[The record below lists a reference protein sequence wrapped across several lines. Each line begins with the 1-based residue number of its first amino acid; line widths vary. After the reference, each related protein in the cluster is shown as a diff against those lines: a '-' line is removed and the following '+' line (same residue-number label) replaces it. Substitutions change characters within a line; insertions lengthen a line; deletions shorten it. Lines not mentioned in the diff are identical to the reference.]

1 MSKHIKIGNK
11 SVFSALQAEDA
22 KEQAAALRP
31 YIRSVQTAVR
41 SMDYTHFGN
50 TLVSLM
56 EWSGVS
62 EYELS
67 ERSHISTKTIQRLR
81 NTAEC
86 TSEKRTLVALCI
98 GMQLPP
104 VISRYFLQVA
114 GIILGCTSD
123 EDIAYDLILSGYYR
137 SGIAACNALLTGAGL
152 ASLTNS

>member
-1 MSKHIKIGNK
+1 MSKHIKNGNK

-67 ERSHISTKTIQRLR
+67 EHSHISNKTIQRLR
-81 NTAEC
+81 NTAVC

-104 VISRYFLQVA
+104 AVSRCFLQVA

>member
-1 MSKHIKIGNK
+1 MSKHIKNGNK

-31 YIRSVQTAVR
+31 YIRSVQAAVR

-67 ERSHISTKTIQRLR
+67 EHSHISNKTIQRLR
-81 NTAEC
+81 NTAVC

-104 VISRYFLQVA
+104 VVSRCFLQVA
-114 GIILGCTSD
+114 GITLGCTSA
-123 EDIAYDLILSGYYR
+123 EDIAYDHILSGYYR

-152 ASLTNS
+152 AFLTNS

>member
-1 MSKHIKIGNK
+1 MSKHIKNGNK

-67 ERSHISTKTIQRLR
+67 EHSHISNKTIQRLR
-81 NTAEC
+81 NTAVC

-104 VISRYFLQVA
+104 AVSRCFLQVA
-114 GIILGCTSD
+114 GITLGCTSA
-123 EDIAYDLILSGYYR
+123 EDIAYDHILR
-137 SGIAACNALLTGAGL
+137 ILKDLK
-152 ASLTNS
+152 

>member
-1 MSKHIKIGNK
+1 MSKHIKNGNK

-67 ERSHISTKTIQRLR
+67 EHSHISNKTIQRLR
-81 NTAEC
+81 NTAVC

-137 SGIAACNALLTGAGL
+137 SGIVACNALLTDAGL
-152 ASLTNS
+152 SSLTSS

>member
-1 MSKHIKIGNK
+1 MSKHIKNGNK

-67 ERSHISTKTIQRLR
+67 EHSHISNKTIQRLR
-81 NTAEC
+81 NTAVC

-123 EDIAYDLILSGYYR
+123 EDIAYDHILSGYYR

>member
-1 MSKHIKIGNK
+1 
-11 SVFSALQAEDA
+11 
-22 KEQAAALRP
+22 
-31 YIRSVQTAVR
+31 
-41 SMDYTHFGN
+41 MDYTHFGN

-67 ERSHISTKTIQRLR
+67 EHSHISNKTIQRLR
-81 NTAEC
+81 NTAVC

-104 VISRYFLQVA
+104 AVSRCFLQVA
-114 GIILGCTSD
+114 GITLGCTSA
-123 EDIAYDLILSGYYR
+123 EDIAYDHILSGYYR